1 MLRPLAMLMLL
12 LSGSAFAAKN
22 EVPLDL
28 HQPTAKVQAQIDKIN
43 ADLAGGEVYSEISVD
58 QRSQVREALV
68 RVTSRIERNG
78 PGTLPSQVEASTMN
92 DQELINTILT
102 QAREDSRL
110 VCRREKTVGSH
121 RVTSNCMTVAE
132 RRRAQDRSQQD
143 MSTMQRNGGK
153 IQL

>member
-12 LSGSAFAAKN
+12 VSGSAFAAKN